1 MKRNIFL
8 VASLLMVAALFVAC
22 APTGESSAESV
33 AVEDLGSLSQ
43 ALRAAGA
50 TVDSTETIQQE
61 FFTVEG
67 RILKVNNADVQ
78 VFEYKSAEEME
89 AEAALV
95 APDGGAV
102 GTSMMMWMATPHF
115 FKSGRV
121 LVLYVGDDVE
131 TLDLL
136 VSVLGGQF
144 AGR

>member
-8 VASLLMVAALFVAC
+8 VTSLLMVAMLFAAC
-22 APTGESSAESV
+22 APQGETPAESA

-43 ALRAAGA
+43 ALRSAGA

-67 RILKVNNADVQ
+67 RILKVNGADVQ
-78 VFEYKSAEEME
+78 VFEYKSAEAME

-95 APDGGAV
+95 APDGGSV

-115 FKSGRV
+115 FKSGAV
-121 LVLYVGDDVE
+121 LVLYVGDDAAVF
-131 TLDLL
+131 DLL
-136 VSVLGGQF
+136 KSVLGEQF